1 MRGFPVSAS
10 SSPAKLAR
18 RVRGGGTRTRAG
30 ADERLAR
37 TMDPPSVPGAPF
49 DQLPA
54 DLIVHVAVQLCSGP
68 GLTRMECMCSAW
80 RAAIRSPG
88 PEEMLWKLVTLEKF
102 PRVERVLKVK
112 PTTKT
117 WREIYRSQHRTAPAA
132 PPKPKAEDFVL
143 SFELK
148 KGEQMLAEG
157 AAPLESP
164 PEVANRLKSAP
175 LWEPEQAPKVLRD
188 DWELEPGSELSLWT
202 TDPKPELS
210 IFVTRDMRTETLC
223 AHVPCEDGL
232 EGMTGKITLGMY
244 EGREPPE
251 INPLGKLVSRGWQLE
266 PLLEEADGSVT
277 LRFFSTKD
285 YQHVGEVEQAPGS
298 LILEYLDALVPRA
311 HS

>member
-1 MRGFPVSAS
+1 MN
-10 SSPAKLAR
+10 
-18 RVRGGGTRTRAG
+18 
-30 ADERLAR
+30 
-37 TMDPPSVPGAPF
+37 PPSVSGAPF
-49 DQLPA
+49 DWLPA

-68 GLTRMECMCSAW
+68 GLARMECTCGPW
-80 RAAIRSPG
+80 RAALRGPG
-88 PEEMLWKLVTLEKF
+88 REEMLWRLVTLDKF
-102 PRVERVLKVK
+102 PRVERILKVK

-117 WREIYRSQHRTAPAA
+117 WREIYLLQRYNARLTPR
-132 PPKPKAEDFVL
+132 PKPKAEDFVL
-143 SFELK
+143 SFELR
-148 KGEQMLAEG
+148 KGDQMLAEG
-157 AAPLESP
+157 AAQLVSP
-164 PEVANRLKSAP
+164 PEDDTALESAP
-175 LWEPEQAPKVLRD
+175 LWEPEDAPKVLRD